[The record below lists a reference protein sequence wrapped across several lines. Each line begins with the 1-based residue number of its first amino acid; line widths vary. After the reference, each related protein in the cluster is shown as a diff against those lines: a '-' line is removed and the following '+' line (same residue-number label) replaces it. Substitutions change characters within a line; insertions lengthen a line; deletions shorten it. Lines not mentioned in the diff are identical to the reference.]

1 MGMSKAN
8 GTLKK
13 PTATRPDGTSCFVV
27 PPSEQPEIDSSAVVN
42 PSPSEVLAQQ
52 PYVQASDDADNT
64 VSAAQGDAMALA
76 YLQYM
81 TGMSVTVTFYHQIN
95 NDSTARSFFNDYSK
109 HQDNV
114 HTSYLKINNFQM
126 KVKESFSFSYDASK
140 VKSQLTGEAILYPFF
155 VPWAGDLFIY
165 QVQPGT
171 WGLYKISE
179 APQRL
184 TIKDITGHEIKFILV
199 DYLNAEDL
207 QRLNDCVAEEKYFN
221 LKRYISGEGSLLTSD
236 ETETLSRTNAAISKL
251 SKYYVSEFFDK
262 YIYRSFIE
270 NPCLY
275 DPYIVEFITQ
285 VFDYKYFKSYPT
297 QLVPSPDWWSRSFW
311 ARLLDPE
318 SVPEEILVGKCFRVL
333 KGVHYRTAGIN
344 ALTNR
349 CYIRLHPAGR
359 HNYPPFN
366 IPEEYDADKLT
377 VQQQIL
383 LYLQDGKVRP
393 TVLFNLS
400 TNILTCSRLA
410 RFYFIPILV
419 FLLKKL
425 QGALETGTGV
435 DIVTDP
441 KAKECDLNCDSCVYA
456 CSCAHH
462 PLPPPPPTSTCKCC
476 KHNDQCNEYT
486 IPDDGG
492 NMYDHYEGCCTDSDC
507 GEQYEGLTPEETELV
522 NQIGDDPTIPTT

>member
-13 PTATRPDGTSCFVV
+13 PTTTTPAGTSCFVV
-27 PPSEQPEIDSSAVVN
+27 PPSERPEVDSSAVVN

-52 PYVQASDDADNT
+52 PYVQASDGATNT
-64 VSAAQGDAMALA
+64 VPLTTGDALSAA

-81 TGMSVTVTFYHQIN
+81 TGMSITVTFYHHIN
-95 NDSTARSFFNDYSK
+95 NDATARSFFNDYSK
-109 HQDNV
+109 QQDNV
-114 HTSYLKINNFQM
+114 HISFLKINNFQM
-126 KVKESFSFSYDASK
+126 KVKDSFSFNYDNSK

-155 VPWAGDLFIY
+155 VPWAGDLFVY
-165 QVQPGT
+165 EVQPGT

-184 TIKDITGHEIKFILV
+184 TIKDVTGHEIKFILV
-199 DYLNAEDL
+199 DYLNAEEL
-207 QRLNDCVAEEKYFN
+207 QRLNDCVADEKYFN
-221 LKRYISGEGSLLTSD
+221 LQRYVSGEGALLTSD
-236 ETETLSRTNAAISKL
+236 ETETLSRVDSAIAKL
-251 SKYYVSEFFDK
+251 SKYYVSEFFEK
-262 YIYRSFIE
+262 YIYRTFIE
-270 NPCLY
+270 NQCLY

-285 VFDYKYFKSYPT
+285 VFDYKYFKSYPV
-297 QLVPSPDWWSRSFW
+297 QLVASPEWWSRSIW

-318 SVPEEILVGKCFRVL
+318 SVPEEIVINKCFRVL
-333 KGVHYRTAGIN
+333 KGVHYRTTGIN

-349 CYIRLHPAGR
+349 CYIRIHPAGR

-366 IPEEYDADKLT
+366 IPTEYDAEKLT
-377 VQQQIL
+377 VQQQLL

-393 TVLFNLS
+393 TVLLNLS
-400 TNILTCSRLA
+400 NNILSCSRLA

-425 QGALETGTGV
+425 KGALETGAGV

-441 KAKECDLNCDSCVYA
+441 KAQECDLNCDNCVYA

-462 PLPPPPPTSTCKCC
+462 PLPPPPPTSTCNCCTNGCKC
-476 KHNDQCNEYT
+476 KDYE
-486 IPDDGG
+486 IPEDGG
-492 NMYDHYEGCCTDSDC
+492 SLYDRYEASCTDSDC
-507 GEQYEGLTPEETELV
+507 GEMYEGLTPEEIALIE
-522 NQIGDDPTIPTT
+522 QIGSDPSVPTV